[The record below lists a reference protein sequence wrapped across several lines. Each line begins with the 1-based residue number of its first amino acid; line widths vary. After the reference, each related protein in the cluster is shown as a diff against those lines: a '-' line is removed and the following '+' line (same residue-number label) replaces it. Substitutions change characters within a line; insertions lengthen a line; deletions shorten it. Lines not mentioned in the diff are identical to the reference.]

1 MTEIDGSETAEKFVF
16 KIFNFENIKD
26 SNGNIIQKNYK
37 NL

>member
-1 MTEIDGSETAEKFVF
+1 MTEIDGSEDAEKFVF

-26 SNGNIIQKNYK
+26 GDTIKKTYK